1 MIISNR
7 NLEQLQEQIK
17 IGMQKIIDHKQF
29 NPVFQEENSNNH
41 QEDSG
46 VQIENLNISM
56 NEDKISPENDRFPY
70 CIVWTALPFITWI
83 IPIIGH
89 TGIALYFFI
98 SMSYYVNYNN
108 TILRSNGVIHDF
120 AGPYFISV
128 DNFAFGKPLKYVKIK
143 HENIAKEKYDNAIL
157 KADNKFCQMMH
168 NLFCNNCHSHVA
180 DALNNMGY
188 LGKTNWNMVSVWF
201 ICLWSSK
208 YVSWWKLIQTYLPL
222 TVILLV
228 AFLLGFFG

>member
-7 NLEQLQEQIK
+7 NLEQLQEQIQ
-17 IGMQKIIDHKQF
+17 IGGMQKIIDQKQF
-29 NPVFQEENSNNH
+29 NPVFQDENSNNH
-41 QEDSG
+41 QEESG
-46 VQIENLNISM
+46 VQIEGLNISM

-89 TGIALYFFI
+89 TGIAL
-98 SMSYYVNYNN
+98 
-108 TILRSNGVIHDF
+108 SNGVIHDF

-143 HENIAKEKYDNAIL
+143 HDNITKEKYDNAII

-201 ICLWSSK
+201 ICLWSSN

-222 TVILLV
+222 TIILLV